1 MKGRKGKNGTSE
13 SENERREELEGSGTV
28 DLRKVIE
35 DNWYECQLMT

>member
-1 MKGRKGKNGTSE
+1 MGQEKVKMRG
-13 SENERREELEGSGTV
+13 ERREGSGTV